1 MKTSFKA
8 ILRSD
13 LPTKGI
19 MRRIDIRIYFEGKQY
34 KYSTA
39 KFIEPKFWE
48 SETGNVLGAS
58 EKAKLIN
65 SFIFKKQSDF
75 HQYIF
80 RKEAFDESI
89 NIDEIKDIIAGRPI
103 ENTAKSDTLLIDEL
117 LEMYIN
123 HLRKSN
129 LRKNTVRKFL
139 SLQNTMNSFFSIH
152 FKKMKPTIGK
162 VDLAFLEDFKEYL
175 IINRGNNET
184 SVNKGIKNFRS
195 VWNYA
200 IKHEY
205 PVKNPFVGFPFTVDK
220 PREIYLTFSEFD
232 KFKELE
238 LPSTSKGALLSQRL
252 FVFACQTGLRYSD
265 IMDLKW
271 EHLDEGFKAI
281 SKIQIKTGKK
291 VFIPLNNDA
300 KNLLTRFSLK
310 KKTEYVFQK
319 LSNQYINRNLKEMA
333 EKLGFEKNVTFHVA
347 RHTFASHL
355 GMKGASSKLILNL
368 LGDSDMRLA
377 ETYIN
382 MDKED
387 TMREAL
393 KFFRARLQP

>member
-34 KYSTA
+34 KFSTA

-48 SETGNVLGAS
+48 SEAGNVLCAS

-75 HQYIF
+75 LQYIL
-80 RKEAFDESI
+80 RKEAFDERL

-103 ENTAKSDTLLIDEL
+103 EDSVKSDSLLIDEL

-123 HLRKSN
+123 HLRKTN

-152 FKKMKPTIGK
+152 FKKMKPTIGI
-162 VDLAFLEDFKEYL
+162 VDLTFLEDFKEYL
-175 IINRGNNET
+175 ITNRGNNET
-184 SVNKGIKNFRS
+184 TANKGLRNFRS

-205 PVKNPFVGFPFTVDK
+205 PVKNPFVGIKLAADARRDT
-220 PREIYLTFSEFD
+220 YLTFSEFD
-232 KFKELE
+232 KFKKLE
-238 LPSTSKGALLSQRL
+238 LPSTSKGTLLSQRL

-271 EHLDEGFKAI
+271 EHIDKDFEAI
-281 SKIQIKTGKK
+281 TKNQIKTGKK
-291 VFIPLNNDA
+291 VIVALSDEA
-300 KNLLTRFSLK
+300 KKLLMRLSLK
-310 KKTEYVFQK
+310 KKSESVFQK

-333 EKLGFEKNVTFHVA
+333 EMLGFEKNVTFHVA

-355 GMKGASSKLILNL
+355 GMKGAPTKLILNM

-382 MDKED
+382 MNRED
-387 TMREAL
+387 TIKEAK
-393 KFFRARLQP
+393 KFC

>member
-34 KYSTA
+34 KFSTA

-48 SETGNVLGAS
+48 SEAGNVLCAS

-75 HQYIF
+75 LQYIL
-80 RKEAFDESI
+80 RKEAFDERL

-103 ENTAKSDTLLIDEL
+103 EDSVKSDSLLIDEL

-123 HLRKSN
+123 HLRKTN

-139 SLQNTMNSFFSIH
+139 SLQNTMNTFFSIH
-152 FKKMKPTIGK
+152 FKKMKPTIGI
-162 VDLAFLEDFKEYL
+162 VDLTFLEDFKEYL
-175 IINRGNNET
+175 ITNRGNNET
-184 SVNKGIKNFRS
+184 TANKGLRNFRS

-205 PVKNPFVGFPFTVDK
+205 PVKNPFVDIKLPADA
-220 PREIYLTFSEFD
+220 RRDIYLTFSEFD
-232 KFKELE
+232 KLKKLE
-238 LPSTSKGALLSQRL
+238 LPSTSKGMLLSQRL

-271 EHLDEGFKAI
+271 EHIDEDFEAI
-281 SKIQIKTGKK
+281 SKNQIKTGKK
-291 VFIPLNNDA
+291 VDIPLNDEA
-300 KNLLTRFSLK
+300 KKLLKRASLK
-310 KKTEYVFQK
+310 RKSEYVFQK
-319 LSNQYINRNLKEMA
+319 FSNQYINRNLKEMA
-333 EKLGFEKNVTFHVA
+333 EMLGFEKNVTFHVA

-355 GMKGASSKLILNL
+355 GMKGAPSKLILNM
-368 LGDSDMRLA
+368 LGDSDIRLA

-382 MDKED
+382 MDRED
-387 TMREAL
+387 TIKEA
-393 KFFRARLQP
+393 KKYF